1 MYIQGL
7 LREALARQEELAQKI
22 DGFKAEL
29 RDIGMYAYVCV
40 CVIYTRY
47 TMLFLICI
55 YICIHV
61 LYRYECQADP

>member
-29 RDIGMYAYVCV
+29 RDIGTYIFMSVMCMTKHMY
-40 CVIYTRY
+40 T
-47 TMLFLICI
+47 F
-55 YICIHV
+55 
-61 LYRYECQADP
+61 E